1 MAAARNHAISL
12 AKGEY
17 IFPLD
22 SDDILANEFLE
33 NAVKVLDNNHDV
45 KVVYAKE
52 IFIGDKHGERELPN
66 FSLKLLAR
74 KNMIPNMALYR
85 KSDWE
90 RVGGYCETIIARED
104 WEFWISVLK
113 DGGKVVKLPCIGLY
127 YRIRPNSKRMTDR
140 KLKKHVIETLN
151 NRHADFF
158 KGVTRSVTTVS
169 QLVTYL

>member
-1 MAAARNHAISL
+1 MINKTLVSVVIPVYNMEDYLEETVNSVLQSTYPNIEIILMDDGSSDKSPLIGKKLSEQHPSIFFYSQTNKGVAAARNHAISL

-90 RVGGYCETIIARED
+90 RVGGYC
-104 WEFWISVLK
+104 
-113 DGGKVVKLPCIGLY
+113 
-127 YRIRPNSKRMTDR
+127 
-140 KLKKHVIETLN
+140 
-151 NRHADFF
+151 
-158 KGVTRSVTTVS
+158 
-169 QLVTYL
+169 